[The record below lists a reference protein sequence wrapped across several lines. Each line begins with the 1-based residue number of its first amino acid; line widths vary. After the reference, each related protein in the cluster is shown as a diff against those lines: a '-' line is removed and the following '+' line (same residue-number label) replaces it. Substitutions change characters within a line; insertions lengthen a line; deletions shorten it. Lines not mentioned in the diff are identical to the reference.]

1 MPPEADATRVSPAMR
16 WLTVVAP
23 PGVAMGVAGRA
34 KLAAGWVPGMV
45 GWFTVPPDPFVAGA
59 NVA

>member
-1 MPPEADATRVSPAMR
+1 MR

-23 PGVAMGVAGRA
+23 PGVAIWVAGRA
-34 KLAAGWVPGMV
+34 KLAAGWLPGMV

-59 NVA
+59 NVAKV